1 MLADYRKLVSY
12 FPDLL
17 SNLAGVSCSF
27 VFFSPLSRSGKSE
40 ISNERLSSTLSVS
53 KSVCVGNISIYD
65 HRLDLMISYNPG
77 GHHLL
82 PHGYQDKYMFKWLVY
97 YIMLHMLP

>member
-1 MLADYRKLVSY
+1 MFRAG
-12 FPDLL
+12 L
-17 SNLAGVSCSF
+17 SQMAM
-27 VFFSPLSRSGKSE
+27 SE
-40 ISNERLSSTLSVS
+40 ISHERLPSTLSVS